1 MDGVEIP
8 RTPCSGVFLVEAGG
22 VSYDIHVKSG
32 ERSARVDSRPLS
44 SPAAG
49 ESWLRRRLEP
59 RASRRACSLAALPP
73 KTRRSSAPPAGGCRY
88 ALRPALPARHNLIS
102 TRPNW
107 RGSRG
112 GAEGARGGLWRGRPG
127 REGGGGGLLFSLP
140 ESQPGGPPRP
150 PGWAFRADPSP
161 ADRGHGR
168 RRFPRRHAVSRA
180 RGLLLGSGGLAARA
194 SERASEGGWLEVGRL
209 AGWGALRLARCV
221 FSSPSAA
228 LKRYPGPLHE

>member
-102 TRPNW
+102 PRPNW

-112 GAEGARGGLWRGRPG
+112 GGRGARGGLWRGRPG

-140 ESQPGGPPRP
+140 ESQPGGPRRP

-168 RRFPRRHAVSRA
+168 RRFPRRHAVSR
-180 RGLLLGSGGLAARA
+180 GLLLGPGGLAARA
-194 SERASEGGWLEVGRL
+194 SERGRL
-209 AGWGALRLARCV
+209 AGGGPAGGLGRAPACPLRVLFAQRRLETL
-221 FSSPSAA
+221 SGPPS
-228 LKRYPGPLHE
+228 